1 MKQLKSRD
9 YLYIG
14 TMLFGMLF
22 GAGNLIF
29 PVQLGQESG
38 SAYSLATIG
47 FLISA
52 IGLPFLAL
60 VALALSQTTDVYT
73 LSSRVSKRF
82 AKGFTILLYLV
93 IGPFFALP
101 RLAAVSFE
109 IGIKPNLAAEQH
121 TLGLWGYAIFFFAI
135 AYTLSRKPGKL
146 LDYVGK
152 FLTPIFLVVLS
163 YLLLL
168 AIIQPMGNPSDLIA
182 QEKYVNAP
190 LITGILDGYQTLD
203 LLATLAFGVAVVN
216 AIKGLGVTEPRMIAK
231 DMLKA
236 GSFSV
241 LLMGVIYWLLAFAG
255 ASSVATLGSLSENG
269 GQALQQITHHYLGTG
284 GSLLLAAIVFFGCLK
299 TAVGLLT
306 SFSATFNQMYPS
318 LSYQKILVVV
328 SIFTTIAANVGL
340 NQIISWAIPVL
351 FFLYPLAIVLVLLTL
366 SDRFFNGYSSVYRW
380 TIAITFIIALFEGF
394 TYIPESA
401 TMLLPLVNFSKMFIQ
416 LLPFSKIGLAW
427 LLPSFLGFII
437 GYSTKNK
444 N

>member
-1 MKQLKSRD
+1 MKKLKLQD

-29 PVQLGQESG
+29 PVKLGQESA

-73 LSSRVSKRF
+73 LSSRVSNRF

-109 IGIKPNLAAEQH
+109 IGIKPNLANEQQ
-121 TLGLWGYAIFFFAI
+121 TIGLWIYAIIFFAI
-135 AYTLSRKPGKL
+135 AYSLSRKPGKL

-152 FLTPIFLVVLS
+152 FLTPLFLIVLG

-168 AIIQPMGNPSDLIA
+168 AVIQPMGNPNHLVV
-182 QEKYVNAP
+182 QEKYANAP
-190 LITGILDGYQTLD
+190 IITGILGGYQTLD

-216 AIKGLGVTEPRMIAK
+216 AIKELGVNEPRMIAK

-236 GSFSV
+236 GSFSI
-241 LLMGVIYWLLAFAG
+241 LLMGIIYWLLAYAG

-269 GQALQQITHHYLGTG
+269 GQALQQITHHYLGSG
-284 GSLLLAAIVFFGCLK
+284 GSLLLAAIVFLGCLK

-306 SFSATFNQMYPS
+306 SFSATFNQMYPHV
-318 LSYQKILVVV
+318 SYKKILVIV
-328 SIFTTIAANVGL
+328 SIFTAIAANVGL

-351 FFLYPLAIVLVLLTL
+351 FFLYPLAIALVLLTL
-366 SDRFFNGYSSVYRW
+366 SERFFNRSKSVYRW
-380 TIAITFIIALFEGF
+380 TIAITFIVALFEGF
-394 TYIPESA
+394 TYIPKNA
-401 TMLLPLVNFSKMFIQ
+401 TFLLPIVNFSKMFIH
-416 LLPFSKIGLAW
+416 LLPFSNIGLAW
-427 LLPSFLGFII
+427 LLPSILGFTI
-437 GYSTKNK
+437 GFLVKDKN
-444 N
+444 